1 MFNNLKAEMIRRNV
15 SIKELAERTKM
26 NYRTLARKISGKSDF
41 VLSEMEAIKAELKDP
56 ILTLDLLFAK
66 NNYITT
72 GDYRNGTHCK
82 F

>member
-1 MFNNLKAEMIRRNV
+1 MFNNLKAEMIRRNI
-15 SIKELAERTKM
+15 SIKELAERIKM

-41 VLSEMEAIKAELKDP
+41 MLSEMEAIKAELKDP

-66 NNYITT
+66 SNYISI
-72 GDYRNGTHCK
+72 GDYKNGTYRK